1 MEKAWCKQNVMPN
14 VYSQKKN
21 GTTCTFKLF
30 GTDVNIAPPEDGTCQ
45 KTLSLKPLAEKAS

>member
-1 MEKAWCKQNVMPN
+1 MPN

-30 GTDVNIAPPEDGTCQ
+30 GTDVNIAPREVGTCQ
-45 KTLSLKPLAEKAS
+45 KTLSPKPLAEKASLKNSIAN